1 LTVYTTF
8 RENINLRQ
16 SFFFLFLSL
25 ICLSACVTVTA
36 QYRKLSLPEVSP
48 DADKK
53 ITAVKAITTDAFQQG
68 VFRGNTS
75 FLVPYRLLS
84 PLPVKDKRYPLVIVF
99 HGSGAVGSD
108 NTKQLGFLARSW
120 ADADM
125 RQRFP
130 AFVLVPQFP
139 SRSSNYDMDPGR
151 QVLTSKVQPPVY
163 TVLALIDSLKS
174 VLPVDTSRIYLQGF
188 SMGASTVLNAMSL
201 RPGFFAAGVAFSGI
215 ADLKAQEIL
224 KHTPLWIIHGN
235 ADTENTFASDSLFYR
250 EMKANGA
257 KHIRLWEIDGMAHEL
272 PLEMISNGTFAAW
285 LFSKKRKH

>member
-1 LTVYTTF
+1 M
-8 RENINLRQ
+8 RQ
-16 SFFFLFLSL
+16 SFLFQFLLS

-36 QYRKLSLPEVSP
+36 QYRKIVLPAISP
-48 DADKK
+48 AADEK
-53 ITAVKAITTDAFQQG
+53 IAAVKATTAEAFQQG

-75 FLVPYRLLS
+75 FLIPYRLLS
-84 PLPVKDKRYPLVIVF
+84 PLPVKDKRYPLVIIF
-99 HGSGAVGSD
+99 HGSGAVGTD

-120 ADADM
+120 ADTDM

-163 TVLALIDSLKS
+163 TVLALIDSLKA
-174 VLPVDTSRIYLQGF
+174 VLPVDTNRIYLQGF

-201 RPGFFAAGVAFSGI
+201 RPGLFAAGIAFSGI

-257 KHIRLWEIDGMAHEL
+257 KHIRLWEIDGMPHEL
-272 PLEMISNGTFAAW
+272 PLEMISNGTVAAW